1 MKSLLHD
8 DSSINLKHI
17 KWFRSLINSDILM
30 KSKVYEIQKIDNKR
44 EFNIKNGLV
53 IYNKSINIDA
63 LQLL

>member
-1 MKSLLHD
+1 
-8 DSSINLKHI
+8 
-17 KWFRSLINSDILM
+17 M